1 MGQQKANR
9 NPFVFKQFTVFQD
22 NVALP
27 VTTDACLFGAWI
39 TQHQL
44 NTQSYILDIG
54 SGTGILTFMVAQKL
68 SNATFLGLDIHH
80 ASIEAANKSLSHW
93 KEDGLTAQIQFE
105 NQNILQLSNSVF
117 DVVISNPPFFSNQ
130 LESPNIHRN
139 QARHTLELTLE
150 NLIFTIQGIIKPA
163 GSLFLMY
170 PFQDKNALI
179 YTLKKFNFCIE
190 KITEVAANTLKSP
203 HLIFIYAI
211 KKDENNTVD
220 LVQKSPIQNRINL
233 YLNPLDNSDS
243 TTRNHYNLTS
253 QSAELLK
260 DYYIKL

>member
-1 MGQQKANR
+1 MGQQKTNR

-44 NTQSYILDIG
+44 NPQSYILDIG

-80 ASIEAANKSLSHW
+80 ASIEAANISLSHW

-139 QARHTLELTLE
+139 QARHTSELTLE
-150 NLIFTIQGIIKPA
+150 NLIFTIQGIIKHE

-179 YTLKKFNFCIE
+179 SVLKKFNFCIE
-190 KITEVAANTLKSP
+190 KITELAANTLKSP
-203 HLIFIYAI
+203 HLIFVYAI
-211 KKDENNTVD
+211 KKDENNPVD
-220 LVQKSPIQNRINL
+220 PLQKSPIQNRINL
-233 YLNPLDNSDS
+233 YLNPLDNSD
-243 TTRNHYNLTS
+243 TNTKNHYNLTP
-253 QSAELLK
+253 QSAKLLK

>member
-44 NTQSYILDIG
+44 IPQSNILDLG
-54 SGTGILTFMVAQKL
+54 SGTGILTFMVAQKH
-68 SNATFLGLDIHH
+68 SNATFHGLDIHN

-93 KEDGLTAQIQFE
+93 TENGLTTQIHFQH
-105 NQNILQLSNSVF
+105 QNILESSLSEF
-117 DVVISNPPFFSNQ
+117 DVVISNPPFFNNQ
-130 LESPNIHRN
+130 LESPDADRN
-139 QARHTLELTLE
+139 QARHSSELTLE
-150 NLIFTIQGIIKPA
+150 NLISTIYRMIKPK

-170 PFQDKNALI
+170 PFMDKIPLLSR
-179 YTLKKFNFCIE
+179 LKKFNFGIE
-190 KITEVAANTLKSP
+190 KITDVAANSSKSP
-203 HLIFIYAI
+203 HLIFVYAV
-211 KKDENNTVD
+211 KHDENNLD
-220 LVQKSPIQNRINL
+220 NSHQKTPIHNRIDL
-233 YLNPLDNSDS
+233 YLNPLDYSD
-243 TTRNHYNLTS
+243 TTIKNHYNLTP
-253 QSAELLK
+253 QSVELLK